1 MRRARSNVNKVGAVL
16 ARPPT
21 QYKNKTIIFGAKLY
35 FCYFQLTRME
45 LQRWQNVINYFC
57 TDNNRT
63 NKSLISE
70 KLEPGTTD

>member
-16 ARPPT
+16 AWLT
-21 QYKNKTIIFGAKLY
+21 TL
-35 FCYFQLTRME
+35 QLFLAQNCNQLFSVTRME